1 MKNDTEYPLLIGIT
15 RIIQMV
21 DAINPMLAKISLL
34 SNHFFNRFIYKSTKF
49 SATIM

>member
-1 MKNDTEYPLLIGIT
+1 MKNDTEYSLLIGIT

-34 SNHFFNRFIYKSTKF
+34 SNNFFNRYIYKYKKSNST
-49 SATIM
+49 II